1 VGFVWLVKALL
12 GAFNK
17 LCFTPSRALNF
28 NVGLVIFSSLENFML
43 KFTRFAS
50 LASAAVVIVGLT
62 ACAAP
67 MYPNQ
72 NQNYPSPNQ
81 SSQGQY
87 PASQYPAAQ
96 YPSTN
101 APPNYAEYG
110 RINNI
115 EVMRSQGS
123 GSTSGAGAI
132 IGGLAGAVIG
142 NQIGSGSGRTAA
154 QIAGVAG
161 GAFAGNAIE
170 RNNNSQ
176 VAESF
181 RITVQLDRGGLR
193 SFDTPAVG
201 DLRMGDRVRV
211 ENGQIFRN

>member
-1 VGFVWLVKALL
+1 
-12 GAFNK
+12 
-17 LCFTPSRALNF
+17 
-28 NVGLVIFSSLENFML
+28 ML

-50 LASAAVVIVGLT
+50 LASTAVVVAGLT

-67 MYPNQ
+67 NYPNQ

-81 SSQGQY
+81 ASQGQY
-87 PASQYPAAQ
+87 PAAQYPAAQYPAAQ
-96 YPSTN
+96 YPSSNTQ
-101 APPNYAEYG
+101 ANYAEYG

-115 EVMRSQGS
+115 EVIRSQGS

-132 IGGLAGAVIG
+132 LGGLAGAVIG
-142 NQIGSGSGRTAA
+142 NQIGSGNGRTAA

-170 RNNNSQ
+170 KNNRSQ
-176 VAESF
+176 LVESF

-193 SFDTPAVG
+193 SYDIPSAN
-201 DLRMGDRVRV
+201 DLRTGDRVRV

>member
-1 VGFVWLVKALL
+1 
-12 GAFNK
+12 
-17 LCFTPSRALNF
+17 
-28 NVGLVIFSSLENFML
+28 ML

-50 LASAAVVIVGLT
+50 LASAAVVVAGLT

-67 MYPNQ
+67 NYPNQ

-81 SSQGQY
+81 ASQG
-87 PASQYPAAQ
+87 QYPAAQ
-96 YPSTN
+96 YPSSNTQ
-101 APPNYAEYG
+101 ANYAEYG

-115 EVMRSQGS
+115 EVIRSQGS

-132 IGGLAGAVIG
+132 LGGLAGAVIG
-142 NQIGSGSGRTAA
+142 NQIGSGNGRTAA

-170 RNNNSQ
+170 KNNRSQ
-176 VAESF
+176 LVESF

-193 SFDTPAVG
+193 SYDIPSAN
-201 DLRMGDRVRV
+201 DLRTGDRVRV